1 MKLLYSSPNALL
13 VNHVRN
19 LLEAADIGVRM
30 KNEFLGGGAGELPPT
45 EAWPELWVKERD
57 FAAAQDLLDDFLH
70 GSEDAPPDWLCPA
83 CGERIEGQ
91 FSTCWRCG
99 GEKPHNLE

>member
-1 MKLLYSSPNALL
+1 MKLVYSTSNALL

-19 LLEAADIGVRM
+19 LLEAAGIEVRM

-45 EAWPELWVKERD
+45 EAWPELWVAEED
-57 FAAAQDLLDDFLH
+57 FAAAKRIVDELER
-70 GSEDAPPDWLCPA
+70 GSSLPAWYCPG

-91 FSTCWRCG
+91 FSACWNCG
-99 GEKPHNLE
+99 TSRPEG